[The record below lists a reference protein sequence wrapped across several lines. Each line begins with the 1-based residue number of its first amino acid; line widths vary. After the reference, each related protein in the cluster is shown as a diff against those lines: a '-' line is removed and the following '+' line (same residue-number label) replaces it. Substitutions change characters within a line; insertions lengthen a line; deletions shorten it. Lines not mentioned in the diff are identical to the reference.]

1 MCWAIFTSWFFFPFY
16 HNRGIIPDHQHLF
29 SREWMVLQMEWI
41 PSPEGWSELVSSLPV
56 NSPIVA
62 LNLLRTKMTRTEYFC
77 YHGTSYWSWQGP
89 SDGDLHRPRTDA
101 SMLIYLLRNQIIRVK
116 TFAVLRF
123 YLTETMLCCRF
134 IRDRCWHVAKKSI
147 RVIYRYSTTK
157 WSQPLENYVSIFCQ
171 EMMFCIVTDLEGKK
185 NLRRGFKP
193 NIRFLSF
200 GF

>member
-1 MCWAIFTSWFFFPFY
+1 MVLSINKQEKKKKQNRTKPTTITSTTRPMCWAIMFFFSFY

-62 LNLLRTKMTRTEYFC
+62 LNLLRTKMTGTEYFC

-134 IRDRCWHVAKKSI
+134 IRDRC
-147 RVIYRYSTTK
+147 
-157 WSQPLENYVSIFCQ
+157 
-171 EMMFCIVTDLEGKK
+171 
-185 NLRRGFKP
+185 
-193 NIRFLSF
+193 
-200 GF
+200 